1 MGPSSPWCAG
11 HVDLPRGPPRSLPH
25 AQQGPSPPHPWAP
38 RAPPAHTTSR
48 LSPLLLRSVLR
59 PLRDTGTPLTNEA
72 MEPSSRGITEL
83 SVGACRQDG
92 RHWAAGPGGRA
103 GLRSGPDG
111 RGTTGRLV
119 TRHGPSGGC
128 ARPPVR
134 GAWPKSVGQ
143 PRGAQQ
149 RSPSSVSERMPSAP
163 GEPAQCL
170 WPPSGAGA
178 SCAPGCL
185 SAASAWWSGPMGAE
199 GRLPVTPR

>member
-83 SVGACRQDG
+83 SYKLTA
-92 RHWAAGPGGRA
+92 
-103 GLRSGPDG
+103 
-111 RGTTGRLV
+111 RG
-119 TRHGPSGGC
+119 
-128 ARPPVR
+128 
-134 GAWPKSVGQ
+134 
-143 PRGAQQ
+143 
-149 RSPSSVSERMPSAP
+149 
-163 GEPAQCL
+163 
-170 WPPSGAGA
+170 
-178 SCAPGCL
+178 SC
-185 SAASAWWSGPMGAE
+185 SWSGTDSKHSFLRA
-199 GRLPVTPR
+199 PVPLCRFLSVHVALHPKTPGLLSDQSSPTRVHLLIKLSDVRQEREC